1 MSNTIYSINRGINK
15 PIEFR
20 GLKAQYISYLAI
32 GLVCLLLVFAIGY
45 IIGIPP
51 YIWVA
56 ITLAMGFGLFSITF
70 KYSHQYGQYGLMK
83 KAAHRQ
89 IPTAIICHKR
99 RTFLSLT
106 CGGLTTSATNQ

>member
-20 GLKAQYISYLAI
+20 GLKGQYISYLAI
-32 GLVCLLLVFAIGY
+32 GLVCLLLVFAVGY

-51 YIWVA
+51 YLWVA
-56 ITLAMGFGLFSITF
+56 VTLVLGFGLFSITF

-83 KAAHRQ
+83 KAAQRQ
-89 IPTAIICHKR
+89 IPTAIICRQR
-99 RTFLSLT
+99 RTFLSLPK
-106 CGGLTTSATNQ
+106 GGETPSATK